1 VRFLRDG
8 AVDRLAVLVVGVD
21 HAAELLG
28 DRLVALDQQFHGGV
42 PARRRGVFVV
52 LVHSHAAGG
61 VDARPD
67 LEDDVVDGDIVFVQ
81 PADLDDRQ
89 QTFRRL
95 AVEVLQAEIGQ
106 NPVLADQRHDVRGD
120 RHDQQVQ
127 QGQDLL
133 ERHAVF
139 LRIGLHEFE
148 SHAAARQFVE
158 RVGAVDPLGVQN
170 GYGLGNLLGREVVV
184 ADDEIHAFRLRIDN
198 LFRGFDA
205 AVQGD
210 DKPHALAGG
219 EVDTFDR
226 NTVSFGITVGD
237 VEHQVFVPDLAQEL
251 VNQRDGRTAVHVVV
265 AVNHD
270 LLLVRNGPFDPLD
283 RLLHVLH
290 QERIVQVGEARF
302 KEFLRLFYG
311 VYASLYEQIGQYWR
325 DPQSGS
331 QHGCRRGVALWLH
344 YPAFFYR
351 HTNCYL
357 YILTF
362 NFQLSLLR
370 LYIVSALSAAVAAAC
385 GVV

>member
-1 VRFLRDG
+1 M
-8 AVDRLAVLVVGVD
+8 
-21 HAAELLG
+21 
-28 DRLVALDQQFHGGV
+28 
-42 PARRRGVFVV
+42 
-52 LVHSHAAGG
+52 
-61 VDARPD
+61 
-67 LEDDVVDGDIVFVQ
+67 
-81 PADLDDRQ
+81 
-89 QTFRRL
+89 
-95 AVEVLQAEIGQ
+95 
-106 NPVLADQRHDVRGD
+106 
-120 RHDQQVQ
+120 
-127 QGQDLL
+127 
-133 ERHAVF
+133 
-139 LRIGLHEFE
+139 
-148 SHAAARQFVE
+148 
-158 RVGAVDPLGVQN
+158 
-170 GYGLGNLLGREVVV
+170 V
-184 ADDEIHAFRLRIDN
+184 ADDEIHAFRFRIDN

-210 DKPHALAGG
+210 DEPHALAGC
-219 EVDTFDR
+219 EVDAFDR
-226 NTVSFGITVGD
+226 DTVTFGITVGD

-270 LLLVRNGPFDPLD
+270 LLLVRNGLFDPLD

-302 KEFLRLFYG
+302 KELLRLFYS

-370 LYIVSALSAAVAAAC
+370 LYIFSARRCRRRLWRRLKISAPALLQ
-385 GVV
+385 GGR